1 MIAQNHTDFSGE
13 QIGNYQ
19 IKSLLTNRKVSSFF
33 LAEDVKLGQ
42 SVYLEIL
49 NVTKNEDPEL
59 ANSFQRRMESV
70 SQIKHPNIAP
80 VIEIDVTAD
89 GNPYAVIDY
98 FPGKSLTK
106 YLADTSVTES
116 MRSAS
121 DALTTNRYIAEA
133 LSVAHPA
140 GLIHHDLRPD
150 NIWVREEDGT
160 PVLVDLGVPI
170 VTTPPDAVLTNSRAE
185 MLDYAAPEVAEG
197 KAISRRSNIYSLG
210 IIIYEFLTGHRPKL
224 PASSW
229 DIFERSTMPKEVP
242 LEEERAGLSGETY
255 RLVRNCLWRQEW
267 SRFET
272 ADELIIAID
281 TAILAEQSLPQKE
294 AMWAG
299 NSRRWFYVIPIL
311 AFFVLVFGLGFVWLQ
326 NINANQN
333 PPTSTPTLGTVPTEI
348 EGAVGVGDADGTV
361 QPTATETLEAPPTV
375 ADNLPIPV
383 ITPQID
389 SNFGIDDTIRFT
401 WFSASK
407 PNENEHFAVYISPED
422 EINPEPYLIGVVTEP
437 DAAGVFDLREE
448 VANLPF
454 AGGAYL
460 WQVKLEIID
469 DETPITVS
477 DPRRLFIIENTPTA
491 TATATTTEE
500 PTPTPTLTE
509 AVCTPTRP
517 LGWIDHTVLAGET
530 ISTFAQRANVLA
542 ADILEANCLEQGAIL
557 SIGQGLIIPP
567 PLATITPT
575 PGPATATP
583 TINSGNDGPSDPGD
597 PSDPTATSGP
607 PPTLTPRPPPVET
620 PGS

>member
-1 MIAQNHTDFSGE
+1 MIAQNHTDLSGE

-49 NVTKNEDPEL
+49 NSTKDEDLEL
-59 ANSFQRRMESV
+59 ANSFQRRMEMV
-70 SQIKHPNIAP
+70 SQIKHPNIAA
-80 VIEIDVTAD
+80 VIEIDITAD
-89 GNPYAVIDY
+89 GYPYAVIDY
-98 FPGKSLTK
+98 FPGISLTQ
-106 YLADTSVTES
+106 YLNNHGGAGNN
-116 MRSAS
+116 RPAS

-150 NIWVREEDGT
+150 NIWVREEDDI

-185 MLDYAAPEVAEG
+185 MLDYAAPEEAEG

-294 AMWAG
+294 AMWVG
-299 NSRRWFYVIPIL
+299 SSRRWFYIIPLLALLVI
-311 AFFVLVFGLGFVWLQ
+311 VFGLGFVWLQ

-333 PPTSTPTLGTVPTEI
+333 PPTSTPTSGIVPTEV
-348 EGAVGVGDADGTV
+348 EGAVGVGDAEGTA
-361 QPTATETLEAPPTV
+361 QATATETREPPPT
-375 ADNLPIPV
+375 AEDDLPIPV
-383 ITPQID
+383 ITPQDD
-389 SNFGIDDTIRFT
+389 SSFGMDDTIRFT
-401 WFSASK
+401 WFSTSK

-422 EINPEPYLIGVVTEP
+422 EIDPEPYLVGIVTEP
-437 DAAGVFDLREE
+437 DDAGVFDLREQ
-448 VANLPF
+448 VANLPVV
-454 AGGAYL
+454 GGSYL
-460 WQVKLEIID
+460 WQVKLEIVD
-469 DETPITVS
+469 NDTPISVS
-477 DPRRLFIIENTPTA
+477 DPRRLFIIENTPT
-491 TATATTTEE
+491 
-500 PTPTPTLTE
+500 PTPTATDEPSSTPTE
-509 AVCTPTRP
+509 VACTPTRP
-517 LGWIDHTVLAGET
+517 LGWIDHTVEANET

-542 ADILEANCLEQGAIL
+542 ADILEANCLEQGTIL
-557 SIGQGLIIPP
+557 SIGQLLIIPP
-567 PLATITPT
+567 PLATNTPT
-575 PGPATATP
+575 PGPATSTP
-583 TINSGNDGPSDPGD
+583 TSNTGGGGNNGGGTPNN
-597 PSDPTATSGP
+597 PTATSGP
-607 PPTLTPRPPPVET
+607 PATSTPRPPPGST
-620 PGS
+620 PGN

>member
-19 IKSLLTNRKVSSFF
+19 IKSLLTKRKVSSFF

-49 NVTKNEDPEL
+49 NVTKDEDPEL
-59 ANSFQRRMESV
+59 SNSFQRRMEAV

-98 FPGKSLTK
+98 FPGKSLTQF
-106 YLADTSVTES
+106 LADNNATGAA
-116 MRSAS
+116 RSAS

-185 MLDYAAPEVAEG
+185 MLDYAAPEEAEG

-299 NSRRWFYVIPIL
+299 SSRRWFYIIPALALLVII
-311 AFFVLVFGLGFVWLQ
+311 FGLGFVWLQ
-326 NINANQN
+326 TINANQN
-333 PPTSTPTLGTVPTEI
+333 PPVSTPITEI
-348 EGAVGVGDADGTV
+348 APTNVEGAVGVGDSDGTI
-361 QPTATETLEAPPTV
+361 QPTVTETRESPPTAEV
-375 ADNLPIPV
+375 ELPIPV
-383 ITPQID
+383 ITPQDD
-389 SNFGIDDTIRFT
+389 SSFGMGDTIRFT
-401 WFSASK
+401 WFSTSK

-422 EINPEPYLIGVVTEP
+422 EINPESYLVGIVTEP
-437 DAAGVFDLREE
+437 DDAGVFDLREK
-448 VANLPF
+448 VTNLPF

-469 DETPITVS
+469 DDTPISVS
-477 DPRRLFIIENTPTA
+477 DPRRIFIIENTPTP
-491 TATATTTEE
+491 TATDTEE
-500 PTPTPTLTE
+500 PTPTPTE
-509 AVCTPTRP
+509 SACTPERP
-517 LGWIDHTVLAGET
+517 FSWIDHTVQAGET

-542 ADILEANCLEQGAIL
+542 ADILAANCLEQGTVL
-557 SIGQGLIIPP
+557 SIGQHLIIPP
-567 PLATITPT
+567 PLATNTPT
-575 PGPATATP
+575 PGAATP
-583 TINSGNDGPSDPGD
+583 TPNTTTGGDGGGNGGGSGSSN
-597 PSDPTATSGP
+597 PTATSGP
-607 PPTLTPRPPPVET
+607 PATSTPRPPPGST
-620 PGS
+620 PGN